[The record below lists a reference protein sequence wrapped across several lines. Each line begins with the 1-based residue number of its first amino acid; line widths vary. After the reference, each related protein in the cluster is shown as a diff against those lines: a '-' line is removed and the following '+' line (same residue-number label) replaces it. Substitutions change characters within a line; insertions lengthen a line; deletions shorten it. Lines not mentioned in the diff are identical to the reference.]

1 MCVRAEQLYD
11 GERIELL
18 TTCARAAIGKEL
30 GALLVRNKSSHDRAI
45 GRPEKPK
52 SDESQKC
59 VCGKDQNRR
68 HGFAILFKAEDPHI
82 TESTKA
88 YLREAGN
95 VELRQATD
103 AYFQEGNLGE
113 VVREPLHLSEYSSK

>member
-1 MCVRAEQLYD
+1 MCVRAEQLHD

-30 GALLVRNKSSHDRAI
+30 GALLVRNNSSHDRAI

-52 SDESQKC
+52 TDESQKC

-68 HGFAILFKAEDPHI
+68 HAFAILFKAEGPHI
-82 TESTKA
+82 SESTKA
-88 YLREAGN
+88 YLRKAGN

-103 AYFQEGNLGE
+103 AYFQEGNLG
-113 VVREPLHLSEYSSK
+113 